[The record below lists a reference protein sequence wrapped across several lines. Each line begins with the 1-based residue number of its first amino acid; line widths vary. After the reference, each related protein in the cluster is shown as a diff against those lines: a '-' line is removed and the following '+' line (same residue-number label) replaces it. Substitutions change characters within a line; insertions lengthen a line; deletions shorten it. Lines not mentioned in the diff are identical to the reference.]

1 MAKPNTDSPS
11 RQKIS
16 RLIWIE
22 PVFSRQPDAMPSHGI
37 FFACHTANLPELKF
51 SAHCEI
57 FHPDDLL
64 PFPTQSVTLENLPGI
79 ARIDQLLHHS
89 FFIYPGRCTPMA
101 NLSNIEAHRKPP
113 HNPFPTNQIPQPSKF
128 AALEIRQQPFQ
139 NSARQFIATKQQQ
152 TCQYCNPP
160 STATQSISSQSHSPT
175 QQVCR
180 P

>member
-1 MAKPNTDSPS
+1 MKNAGSHSTI
-11 RQKIS
+11 QIS
-16 RLIWIE
+16 ALLQQNSIIQIGKLANIATRH
-22 PVFSRQPDAMPSHGI
+22 QP
-37 FFACHTANLPELKF
+37 
-51 SAHCEI
+51 
-57 FHPDDLL
+57 
-64 PFPTQSVTLENLPGI
+64 
-79 ARIDQLLHHS
+79 R
-89 FFIYPGRCTPMA
+89 
-101 NLSNIEAHRKPP
+101 
-113 HNPFPTNQIPQPSKF
+113 HNPFPANHIHQPSKFAALEIRQQPFQNSGHCSIVRKQYHPDSSKLVNIATRHQPLHNPFPANHIHQPSKF